1 MVNRLTN
8 YFKQKHCFFH
18 MIFGPTSIVL
28 AARFEVVRGPQ
39 FKLIIWLV
47 LNWYEKYNTRKVL
60 FRYAFCL
67 FFETLT
73 SKGMKISLILNNI
86 ATWFKVGGF
95 VPHCVIAPSI
105 CTLADLLLLEESTF
119 FIRFD
124 PLPFSAGLP
133 RIPFDIW
140 KTAEDKGGRWFGP
153 KKIRP
158 SAKPAEDSDPRR
170 FGRHTRRFS
179 QSMKKIRPKFF

>member
-1 MVNRLTN
+1 MFYL
-8 YFKQKHCFFH
+8 
-18 MIFGPTSIVL
+18 L
-28 AARFEVVRGPQ
+28 
-39 FKLIIWLV
+39 
-47 LNWYEKYNTRKVL
+47 
-60 FRYAFCL
+60 
-67 FFETLT
+67 
-73 SKGMKISLILNNI
+73 
-86 ATWFKVGGF
+86 
-95 VPHCVIAPSI
+95 APSI

-133 RIPFDIW
+133 RIPLDIW
-140 KTAEDKGGRWFGP
+140 KTAEDKGGRRFGP